1 MLPQLSIRS
10 LHTIRPT
17 RPALAVSLLA
27 LPGMAL
33 AQGLP
38 TMENP
43 SRGTGSGII
52 QTIQNYGYDMVVL
65 VALLM
70 VAAMFIRICY
80 RPTCVQAFASGTT
93 KSRASAYRKA
103 CCTPKLAL
111 LPYELHA
118 RKQA

>member
-1 MLPQLSIRS
+1 MRPLRS
-10 LHTIRPT
+10 VPSAQ
-17 RPALAVSLLA
+17 PVLAASLLA
-27 LPGMAL
+27 LLSLDFSRGSPAMK
-33 AQGLP
+33 
-38 TMENP
+38 NP